1 MPVRALRTLPWSLVA
16 CLLAACGDSSD
27 MRPGAPSGSAP
38 VAQADGAVPTDVSTD
53 VPADVVAPANADERY
68 LVGNALRDGVTVT
81 ASGLQYEVLDPA
93 DGPMPGTGG
102 TVTLHYV
109 GTLVDGTEF
118 DSSVARGE
126 PATFA
131 LAGTIDGF
139 AEGVALMSVGSAYR
153 FVMPADIAYGERGS
167 GDAIAPGATLIFEVR
182 LLEINSV

>member
-1 MPVRALRTLPWSLVA
+1 MPVRALPWSLVA

-27 MRPGAPSGSAP
+27 TRPGTPSAGGVPA
-38 VAQADGAVPTDVSTD
+38 AQADGAVPTDVSRD
-53 VPADVVAPANADERY
+53 VPSDVVAPLDADERY
-68 LVGNALRDGVTVT
+68 LADNAVREGVTVT
-81 ASGLQYEVLDPA
+81 ASGLQYELLDPA
-93 DGPMPGTGG
+93 DGPTPGAGS

-131 LAGTIDGF
+131 LAGTIEGF

-167 GDAIAPGATLIFEVR
+167 GDAIAPDATLIFEVR

>member
-1 MPVRALRTLPWSLVA
+1 MPVRALPWSLVA
-16 CLLAACGDSSD
+16 CLLAACGDSAD
-27 MRPGAPSGSAP
+27 TEPGAPPAEGVP
-38 VAQADGAVPTDVSTD
+38 TAQADGIVPPLEQS
-53 VPADVVAPANADERY
+53 DVVAPANADERY
-68 LVGNALRDGVTVT
+68 LVENAARDGVTVT
-81 ASGLQYEVLDPA
+81 ASGLQHEVLEPA
-93 DGPMPGTGG
+93 DGPTPGVGG

-153 FVMPADIAYGERGS
+153 FVMPADIAYGERGA

-182 LLEINSV
+182 LLEINSA